1 MTPAPHYPRLR
12 FTGRLS
18 YQCIAD
24 RKCRRRTRG
33 SPGLLARLMARL
45 TQARD
50 LHTLNV
56 WARGGLLPRLGRL
69 ARVHRGRRWRVLT
82 STRWHKGLAWGAF
95 ARTRRVAA
103 YKARAANKKRKKVSK
118 GAQMVGE
125 MKIFQYRALQLGQ
138 KRRSSTRAVAGLE
151 AQLRAVGP

>member
-1 MTPAPHYPRLR
+1 MTPSPHSPRLR
-12 FTGRLS
+12 FSGRLA
-18 YQCIAD
+18 YQCVAE
-24 RKCRRRTRG
+24 RRCRRRTRG
-33 SPGLLARLMARL
+33 SPGLLARLISRL

-50 LHTLNV
+50 LQTLNV
-56 WARGGLLPRLGRL
+56 WAREGRLPRFKRLGRI
-69 ARVHRGRRWRVLT
+69 HRGRRWRVLHPT
-82 STRWHKGLAWGAF
+82 KWHKGLPWGAF

-138 KRRSSTRAVAGLE
+138 KRRSSTRPVAGLE
-151 AQLRAVGP
+151 ARVRAVGP